1 MDINDMRAI
10 LTAVMFAVFM
20 GIVFWAWSSRRK
32 TDFEAAARLPLDD
45 DFAEQELARN
55 YGSKGRTQQ

>member
-1 MDINDMRAI
+1 MDINLVRSI

-20 GIVFWAWSSRRK
+20 GIVFWAWSGRRK
-32 TDFEAAARLPLDD
+32 SDFEAAARLPLDD

-55 YGSKGRTQQ
+55 NGSKGRAQ

>member
-1 MDINDMRAI
+1 MDINLVRSI

-20 GIVFWAWSSRRK
+20 GIVLWAWSSRRK
-32 TDFEAAARLPLDD
+32 SDFEAAARLPLDD

-55 YGSKGRTQQ
+55 HGSKGRAQ